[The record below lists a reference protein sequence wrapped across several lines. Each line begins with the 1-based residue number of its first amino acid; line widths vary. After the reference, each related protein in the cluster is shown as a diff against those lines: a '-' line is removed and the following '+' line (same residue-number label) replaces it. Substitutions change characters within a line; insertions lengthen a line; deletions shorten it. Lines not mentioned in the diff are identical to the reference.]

1 MYEIESACSCGH
13 KYLDNSV
20 ISHKHFINLLIYI
33 SYVICGTF
41 IRIIDGTLL
50 TI

>member
-1 MYEIESACSCGH
+1 MYEIESAYSCDH
-13 KYLDNSV
+13 KYLDISG
-20 ISHKHFINLLIYI
+20 ISHKHFINLLKYI
-33 SYVICGTF
+33 SYDIRGIL